1 MNTLMF
7 VLVLGAFSNGDF
19 VVKPIKAFETMEQC
33 TEAGSR
39 VVDKFFVHC
48 MAVEDVRRTDSPSSK
63 QETPS

>member
-7 VLVLGAFSNGDF
+7 VLVLGAFNSGDL

-33 TEAGSR
+33 SEAGSR

-48 MAVEDVRRTDSPSSK
+48 MAVEDKQTTSSPK
-63 QETPS
+63 QEMPS

>member
-7 VLVLGAFSNGDF
+7 VLVLGAFNSGDL

-48 MAVEDVRRTDSPSSK
+48 MAVEDKKPAPQSK
-63 QETPS
+63 EETPS